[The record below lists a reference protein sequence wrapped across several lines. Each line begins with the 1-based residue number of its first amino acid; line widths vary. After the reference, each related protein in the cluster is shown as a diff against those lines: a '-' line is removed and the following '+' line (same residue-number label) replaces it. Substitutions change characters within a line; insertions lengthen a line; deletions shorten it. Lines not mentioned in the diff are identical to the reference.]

1 MPLALPFTSLMALY
15 WQTGLMVAEAQTVM
29 TLRTLGMMGV
39 LTPHP
44 LENQRMVAEKSVA
57 FAQAAQAATA
67 AAMQGKRPDEVA
79 AAALQPIRRRTRANA
94 ARLTRAAKRPKA

>member
-1 MPLALPFTSLMALY
+1 MTLALPIAEMMKLS
-15 WQTGLMVAEAQTVM
+15 WQMGLMVAEAQTVM

-44 LENQRMVAEKSVA
+44 MENQRMVAEKGRA

-79 AAALQPIRRRTRANA
+79 AAALKPIRRRTRANA
-94 ARLTRAAKRPKA
+94 ARLTRAAKKPRV

>member
-1 MPLALPFTSLMALY
+1 MQLAFPLAEMMKLS
-15 WQTGLMVAEAQTVM
+15 WQMGLMVAEAQTVV

-44 LENQRMVAEKSVA
+44 MENQRMVAEKGVA

-67 AAMQGKRPDEVA
+67 AAMQGKRPDQVA
-79 AAALQPIRRRTRANA
+79 AAALHPIRRRTRVNA
-94 ARLTRAAKRPKA
+94 ARLTRAAKKSQV

>member
-15 WQTGLMVAEAQTVM
+15 WQTGMMVVEAQTVM
-29 TLRTLGMMGV
+29 AIRTMGMMGV

-44 LENQRMVAEKSVA
+44 LENQRMVAEKGVA
-57 FAQAAQAATA
+57 FAQAAHAATT

-79 AAALQPIRRRTRANA
+79 AAALKPIRRRTRVNA
-94 ARLTRAAKRPKA
+94 ARLTRAAKRAKA

>member
-1 MPLALPFTSLMALY
+1 MTLALPLAEMMKLS
-15 WQTGLMVAEAQTVM
+15 WQMGLMVAEAQTVM

-44 LENQRMVAEKSVA
+44 MENQRMVAEKGRA

-79 AAALQPIRRRTRANA
+79 AAALKPIRRRTRANA
-94 ARLTRAAKRPKA
+94 ARLTRAATKPRV

>member
-1 MPLALPFTSLMALY
+1 MSLALPFTSLMTLY
-15 WQTGLMVAEAQTVM
+15 WQTGLMVSEAQTVM
-29 TLRTLGMMGV
+29 ALRTLGMMGV

-44 LENQRMVAEKSVA
+44 LENQRMVTEKGLA
-57 FAQAAQAATA
+57 FAQAAQAATS

-79 AAALQPIRRRTRANA
+79 AAALKPIRRRTRANA